1 MQETTITNQGGL
13 LMSEQR
19 TAGQNGWRTRMIQ
32 RITLWRIQLLMVVM
46 RGLARVQEDA
56 GQEAWV
62 SQVMILG
69 IILLIA
75 AAVFAFWKAGGMTW
89 VNSQLSSITTY

>member
-1 MQETTITNQGGL
+1 MKETTITNQGGL
-13 LMSEQR
+13 LMTEQR
-19 TAGQNGWRTRMIQ
+19 AMNQNGWRARMAR
-32 RITLWRIQLLMVVM
+32 RITLWRMRFLMIVM

-62 SQVMILG
+62 SQIMILG

-89 VNSQLSSITTY
+89 VNNQLNSITTY

>member
-1 MQETTITNQGGL
+1 MA
-13 LMSEQR
+13 R
-19 TAGQNGWRTRMIQ
+19 RV
-32 RITLWRIQLLMVVM
+32 TLWRMQFLMVVM

-62 SQVMILG
+62 SQIMILG

-75 AAVFAFWKAGGMTW
+75 AAVFAFWKAVGMTW
-89 VNSQLSSITTY
+89 VNNQLNSITTY